1 MLSLQMSVLSVNLDN
16 IYVNIHTSN
25 QNYTGL
31 KKERKNKHLLNKVNQ
46 NL

>member
-1 MLSLQMSVLSVNLDN
+1 MLSLQMSVLSVNLNN

-25 QNYTGL
+25 QNYTERR
-31 KKERKNKHLLNKVNQ
+31 KKKHLLNKVNQ